1 MYKLVWKDDFSIDGK
16 PNSDFW
22 NLETGGWGF
31 GNDEDQFYTDNLKN
45 AFIKDGVL
53 NIVGLKE
60 DYENRNYTSAKLTT
74 HGKKTIQ
81 YGKIVVKAKM
91 PKGDGV
97 WPAIWMLPN
106 SIHEGESW
114 PLCGEID
121 IMEHVG
127 RMPNSIHYSLHSEKY
142 NHRKNNHKTHTME
155 DDTIYDNFKSYEIRW
170 DENSITYYLDGVKQV
185 EYIKDPNDDNEG
197 WPYNKPYYL
206 IINLAIGGSWGGK
219 IDDNI
224 IPATMQ
230 ISSVEVYERVI
241 R

>member
-1 MYKLVWKDDFSIDGK
+1 MYKLVWKDSFDNDGK
-16 PNSDFW
+16 PNEKYW

-31 GNDEDQFYTDNLKN
+31 GNDESQYYTKSDKN
-45 AFIKDGVL
+45 SFVKDGVL
-53 NIVGLKE
+53 NIVAYKE
-60 DYENRNYTSAKLTT
+60 RFENKNYTSAKLTT
-74 HGKKTIQ
+74 YEKITIQ

-114 PLCGEID
+114 PLSGEID

-127 RMPNSIHYSLHSEKY
+127 RVPNVIHYSLHSEKY
-142 NHRKNNHKTHTME
+142 NHRKNNHKTYSVE
-155 DDTIYDNFKSYEIRW
+155 EKSIYDQFKEYEIRW
-170 DENSITYYLDGVKQV
+170 DKNSITYYLDGIKQV
-185 EYIKDPNDDNEG
+185 EYFKDPSDDNEG

-206 IINLAIGGSWGGK
+206 IINLAIGGTWGGD

-224 IPATMQ
+224 FPAIMQ
-230 ISSVEVYERVI
+230 ISSVEVYERVD
-241 R
+241 